1 MRFWNALTNSA
12 SHGVLHVWNGDEF
25 EHTPWREVVRDA
37 HAMAAELRR
46 AGVRPGT
53 RVAAILTN
61 TPDTVRGLLAVWLAG
76 GAVASLPLPTRGQ
89 STEEY
94 GRQLT
99 ALAARLDPVLLLAD
113 DWIAPLL
120 PTELSGRLPV
130 RGWSSLHS
138 AGTGSGAGAGA
149 WVGTG
154 PRFEPSPPGDDELA
168 FIQYSSGSTSTPKGC
183 ALTTRSIEEQ
193 LRIILHLT
201 GGRPGADTVAS
212 WLPLSHDMGM
222 FGCLLY
228 SWAYDFDFVL
238 SSPERFGMAPRT
250 WFRDMSEYEVT
261 MTAGTSTAVYLAAR
275 AQGNGR
281 LPRELRLRAAVI
293 GAERVEWET
302 LAAATEKF
310 RPFGLSDTAF
320 QPAYGMAEA
329 TLAVTGKPW
338 DQQPKALTVDGTAL
352 VEGEVRQVEPGHP
365 LATRLVSNGVP
376 LPGVRVAADG
386 PSGVAEIRVSSPSLA
401 EGYYADPQRT
411 AQRFQDGWLRTGD
424 LGFVRDGELYVM
436 GRADDMLSVGGRK
449 VYASEIESAVD
460 SMKNVRKGCAAVID
474 AGGSTGTSAGTGDDT
489 AASSPSRLVLML
501 EAQGKPR
508 DFRPIA
514 DEAASLAMA
523 KAGVALAECLFLP
536 RGVLPKTPSGK
547 IQRFRCRALL
557 NDTEGVQPLARIS
570 LS

>member
-1 MRFWNALTNSA
+1 MELFHALTNGA
-12 SHGVLHVWNGDEF
+12 SHGVLHEWTGEEF
-25 EHTPWREVVRDA
+25 EHTPWRDVVRDA
-37 HAMAAELRR
+37 HGMATELRTL
-46 AGVRPGT
+46 GIGPGT

-61 TPDTVRGLLAVWLAG
+61 TPDTVRGLLAIWLAG

-89 STEEY
+89 SQEAY
-94 GRQLT
+94 GEQLV
-99 ALAARLDPVLLLAD
+99 ALSARLDPTLLLVD
-113 DWIAPLL
+113 DRLTAMVPA
-120 PTELSGRLPV
+120 ELSKELPV
-130 RGWSSLHS
+130 RDWSALR
-138 AGTGSGAGAGA
+138 GGG
-149 WVGTG
+149 
-154 PRFEPSPPGDDELA
+154 RIEPSPPGRDDVA

-183 ALTTRSIEEQ
+183 ALTTRAIEQQ
-193 LRIILHLT
+193 LQIILHLT

-238 SSPERFGMAPRT
+238 SSPDRFGIAPRT
-250 WFRDMSEYEVT
+250 WFRDMSEYGAT

-275 AQGNGR
+275 AQGRGA
-281 LPRELRLRAAVI
+281 LPKELKLRAAVI
-293 GAERVEWET
+293 GAERVDWDT

-338 DQQPKALTVDGTAL
+338 AQAPKALAFDGPAL
-352 VEGEVRQVEPGHP
+352 VEGSVIEVTPDHP
-365 LATRLVSNGVP
+365 KAARLVSNGVT
-376 LPGVRVAADG
+376 LPGVSVRAG
-386 PSGVAEIRVSSPSLA
+386 SGGDISEILVSSPSLA
-401 EGYYADPQRT
+401 GGYYGDPGRT
-411 AQRFQDGWLRTGD
+411 AARFQDGRLRTGD
-424 LGFVRDGELYVM
+424 LGFVRDDELYIL

-460 SMKNVRKGCAAVID
+460 SLKNVRKGCAAVVD
-474 AGGSTGTSAGTGDDT
+474 AGDSGM
-489 AASSPSRLVLML
+489 SRLVLMV
-501 EAQGKPR
+501 EPQGNPK

-514 DEAASLAMA
+514 EEAASLALE
-523 KAGVALAECLFLP
+523 KSGVALAECLFLA

-557 NDTEGVQPLARIS
+557 NEGRLVPVARVTFA
-570 LS
+570 

>member
-1 MRFWNALTNSA
+1 MEFFHALTNGA
-12 SHGVLHVWNGDEF
+12 SHGVLHEWTGEEF

-37 HAMAAELRR
+37 HDMAAGLRTL
-46 AGVRPGT
+46 GVGPGT

-61 TPDTVRGLLAVWLAG
+61 TPDTVRGLLATWLAG

-89 STEEY
+89 SQEAY
-94 GRQLT
+94 GDQLV
-99 ALAARLDPVLLLAD
+99 ALCARLDPTLLLVD
-113 DWIAPLL
+113 DWLTAMVPA
-120 PTELSGRLPV
+120 ELSKELPV
-130 RGWSSLHS
+130 RGWSALRGGGHI
-138 AGTGSGAGAGA
+138 
-149 WVGTG
+149 
-154 PRFEPSPPGDDELA
+154 EPSPPGRDDVT

-183 ALTTRSIEEQ
+183 ALTTRAIEQQ
-193 LRIILHLT
+193 LEIILHLT

-238 SSPERFGMAPRT
+238 SSPDRFGMAPRT
-250 WFRDMSEYEVT
+250 WFRDMSEYGAT

-275 AQGNGR
+275 AQGRGV
-281 LPRELRLRAAVI
+281 LPKELKLRAAVI
-293 GAERVEWET
+293 GAERIDWDT

-338 DQQPKALTVDGTAL
+338 SQVPRALGFDGPAL
-352 VEGEVRQVEPGHP
+352 VEGSVIEVAPDHP
-365 LATRLVSNGVP
+365 KAVRLVSNGVP
-376 LPGVRVAADG
+376 LPGVSVRAG
-386 PSGVAEIRVSSPSLA
+386 SGGGISEILVSSPSLA
-401 EGYYADPQRT
+401 EGYYGDPGRT
-411 AQRFQDGWLRTGD
+411 AARFQDGWLRTGD
-424 LGFVRDGELYVM
+424 LGFVRDDELYVL
-436 GRADDMLSVGGRK
+436 GRVDDMLSVGGRK

-460 SMKNVRKGCAAVID
+460 SLKNVRKGCAAVVD
-474 AGGSTGTSAGTGDDT
+474 AGDSGM
-489 AASSPSRLVLML
+489 SRLVLMV
-501 EAQGKPR
+501 EPQGNPK

-514 DEAASLAMA
+514 EEAASLAME
-523 KAGVALAECLFLP
+523 KAGVALAECLFLA

-557 NDTEGVQPLARIS
+557 DEGRLVPVARVTFG
-570 LS
+570 

>member
-1 MRFWNALTNSA
+1 MRFWNALTNST
-12 SHGVLHVWNGDEF
+12 SHGVLHIWNGDEF
-25 EHTPWREVVRDA
+25 EHTPWRDVARDSL
-37 HAMAAELRR
+37 AMAAALRR
-46 AGVRPGT
+46 RGVRPGT

-120 PTELSGRLPV
+120 PAELSGHLPV
-130 RGWSSLHS
+130 CGWSSLR
-138 AGTGSGAGAGA
+138 GTGAGAGA
-149 WVGTG
+149 GTAAG
-154 PRFEPSPPGDDELA
+154 IEPSPPGDDELA

-238 SSPERFGMAPRT
+238 STPERFGMAPRT

-293 GAERVEWET
+293 GAERVEWDT

-338 DQQPKALTVDGTAL
+338 DQRPKALTVDGSAL

-376 LPGVRVAADG
+376 LPGVRVTTDAPASSS
-386 PSGVAEIRVSSPSLA
+386 PGVAEIRVSSPSLA
-401 EGYYADPQRT
+401 EGYYADPRRT
-411 AQRFQDGWLRTGD
+411 ADRFENGRLRTGD
-424 LGFVRDGELYVM
+424 LGFLRDGELYVM

-460 SMKNVRKGCAAVID
+460 SLKNVRKGCAAVID
-474 AGGSTGTSAGTGDDT
+474 AGGGSGSGNGASAP
-489 AASSPSRLVLML
+489 SPSRLVLML
-501 EAQGKPR
+501 EPQGNPR

-514 DEAASLAMA
+514 DAAASLAMD

-557 NDTEGVQPLARIS
+557 DSADSLQPLARVS